1 METIIQAFVDN
12 PVYLAVAVILALV
25 IIIGFIRKLM
35 KLVLVV
41 AAILVIYI
49 AYMIFW
55 LDKSP
60 YEIKEELEKIPEK
73 LKETSSQ
80 IFYTGKDKIEK
91 TFEEKLD
98 EKVKDLVAPN

>member
-60 YEIKEELEKIPEK
+60 DEIKEELEIMAEK
-73 LKETSSQ
+73 FVFFLR
-80 IFYTGKDKIEK
+80 
-91 TFEEKLD
+91 
-98 EKVKDLVAPN
+98 

>member
-60 YEIKEELEKIPEK
+60 YEIKEELEKIP
-73 LKETSSQ
+73 
-80 IFYTGKDKIEK
+80 
-91 TFEEKLD
+91 
-98 EKVKDLVAPN
+98 

>member
-49 AYMIFW
+49 NF
-55 LDKSP
+55 
-60 YEIKEELEKIPEK
+60 
-73 LKETSSQ
+73 
-80 IFYTGKDKIEK
+80 
-91 TFEEKLD
+91 
-98 EKVKDLVAPN
+98 